1 MTNKIINNGDWFLVE
16 IIEKYEPVDADKT
29 QELRRVTT
37 WGNYHLINAATP
49 SQAYDK
55 AVKIGKRSNYKFTN
69 SDKMKMKSEFLG
81 IGDLLPIYE
90 DLEDGAEILW
100 HDYGFISAKRSE
112 KIVKTKKELM
122 SGLKLKQK

>member
-1 MTNKIINNGDWFLVE
+1 
-16 IIEKYEPVDADKT
+16 
-29 QELRRVTT
+29 
-37 WGNYHLINAATP
+37 
-49 SQAYDK
+49 
-55 AVKIGKRSNYKFTN
+55 
-69 SDKMKMKSEFLG
+69 MKMKSEFLG

>member
-16 IIEKYEPVDADKT
+16 IIEKYEPVDTDKT

-37 WGNYHLINAATP
+37 YGNYHLINAATP

-69 SDKMKMKSEFLG
+69 SDKVKMKSEFLG
-81 IGDLLPIYE
+81 IGDLLTIHE
-90 DLEDGAEILW
+90 NLEDGAEIMW
-100 HDYGFISAKRSE
+100 NNYGFISAKRSE
-112 KIVKTKKELM
+112 KIVRTKKYLIDN
-122 SGLKLKQK
+122 LKPKQE

>member
-1 MTNKIINNGDWFLVE
+1 MTKKITNNGDWFLVE
-16 IIEKYEPVDADKT
+16 IIEKYEPIDTDKT

-37 WGNYHLINAATP
+37 WGNYHLINAETP
-49 SQAYDK
+49 SKAYDK
-55 AVKIGKRSNYKFTN
+55 AVKIGKMSNYKFTN

-90 DLEDGAEILW
+90 DLEDGAEIMW
-100 HDYGFISAKRSE
+100 HDYGSISAKRSDR
-112 KIVKTKKELM
+112 IAKTKKELL

>member
-1 MTNKIINNGDWFLVE
+1 MTNKINNNGDWFLVE
-16 IIEKYEPVDADKT
+16 IIEKLEPVDVDKT

-37 WGNYHLINAATP
+37 WGNYHLINAVTP

-69 SDKMKMKSEFLG
+69 SDKIKMKSEFLG

-100 HDYGFISAKRSE
+100 HDYGFISAKRSD

-122 SGLKLKQK
+122 SGLKLKRK

>member
-1 MTNKIINNGDWFLVE
+1 MAKKIINTGDWFLVE
-16 IIEKYEPVDADKT
+16 IIETCEPVAADKT
-29 QELRRVTT
+29 KELRRVTT

-55 AVKIGKRSNYKFTN
+55 AVEIGKRSNYKYTSQN
-69 SDKMKMKSEFLG
+69 KLKMKSKFLG

-90 DLEDGAEILW
+90 DLEHGAEILW
-100 HDYGFISAKRSE
+100 HDYGDISAKRSD
-112 KIVKTKKELM
+112 KIVRTKKELM

>member
-1 MTNKIINNGDWFLVE
+1 MTKKITNNGDWFLVE
-16 IIEKYEPVDADKT
+16 IIEKYEPIDTDKT

-37 WGNYHLINAATP
+37 WGNYHLINAETP
-49 SQAYDK
+49 SKAYDK
-55 AVKIGKRSNYKFTN
+55 AVKIGKMSNYKFTN

-90 DLEDGAEILW
+90 DLEDGAEIMW
-100 HDYGFISAKRSE
+100 HDYGSISAKRSDR
-112 KIVKTKKELM
+112 IAKTKKEIL